1 MDLNSLLANAVA
13 SGASDLHLKVGSY
26 PMMRVN
32 GSLVV
37 ASEEKRLDRVD
48 TEAVAQSLLG
58 PDQRERFRRNQDV
71 DLAYSVDGLGRFRCN
86 IFQQRGTVGLVLRV
100 IPTRIRTVDELGLPP
115 VLKRIA
121 HEERGLVL
129 VTGTT
134 GSGKSTTLAA
144 LIDYINSSRHGHVI
158 TVEDPIEY
166 LHRDN
171 QCIVNQREITVDTP
185 TFAHALRAALR
196 QDPDVILVGEMRDIE
211 TVETALHAA
220 ETGHLVFSTLHTL
233 DATETIN
240 RIIAVFPPHQQRQVR
255 IQLAAVLRAAISQRL
270 LPRADGQ
277 GRAPAVEVMIS
288 TAFIRDC
295 IVDKDKTSM
304 IAGAIAAGTSQYGMQ
319 TFDQAIFGLYQQGLV
334 TLEEAFR
341 WASNVDDFKLKVQG
355 ISSTTDMAKDDMA
368 AKLNPSLKP
377 GAAGAGHGLK
387 QPSKPAVPAIE
398 RFGGR

>member
-1 MDLNSLLANAVA
+1 MHINQLLQMAVA

-32 GSLVV
+32 GTLVV
-37 ASEEKRLDRVD
+37 ASEEKRLDRGD
-48 TEAVAQSLLG
+48 TEGMAQALLG
-58 PDQRERFRRNQDV
+58 PEHVRRFQEHQDV
-71 DLAYSVDGLGRFRCN
+71 DLAYSIDGLGRFRCN
-86 IFQQRGTVGLVLRV
+86 VFQQRGTVGMVLRV
-100 IPTRIRTVDELGLPP
+100 IPTRIKTIDELGLPP

-121 HEERGLVL
+121 SEERGLVL

-144 LIDYINSSRHGHVI
+144 MIDYINTTRQAHVI

-171 QCIVNQREITVDTP
+171 QSIVNQREISVDTP
-185 TFAHALRAALR
+185 SFASALRAALR

-211 TVETALHAA
+211 TVETALHAS

-233 DATETIN
+233 DATETVN

-255 IQLAAVLRAAISQRL
+255 IQLAAVLKAAISQRL
-270 LPRADGQ
+270 MPRADGL
-277 GRAPAVEVMIS
+277 GRVAAVEVMTT

-295 IVDKDKTSM
+295 MIDKDKTSM
-304 IAGAIAAGTSQYGMQ
+304 ISGAIAAGTSQYGMQ
-319 TFDQAIFGLYQQGLV
+319 TFDQAIFGLYSQGMV
-334 TLEEAFR
+334 TLEESLR
-341 WASNVDDFKLKVQG
+341 WASNVDDFKLKVAG
-355 ISSTTDMAKDDMA
+355 ISTTADLARDDMA
-368 AKLNPSLKP
+368 AKVGLSQKP
-377 GAAGAGHGLK
+377 GAPPASGA
-387 QPSKPAVPAIE
+387 KPTGKGVPTIE

>member
-1 MDLNSLLANAVA
+1 MQINQLLQTAVA

-32 GSLVV
+32 GTLVIG
-37 ASEEKRLDRVD
+37 SEEKRLDRND
-48 TEAVAQSLLG
+48 TETMAQAVLS
-58 PDQRERFRRNQDV
+58 PEHVKRFKEQQDV
-71 DLAYSVDGLGRFRCN
+71 DLAYSIDGLGRFRCN
-86 IFQQRGTVGLVLRV
+86 VFQQRGTIGLVLRV
-100 IPTRIRTVDELGLPP
+100 IPTRIKTIDELGLPP
-115 VLKRIA
+115 VLKKIA
-121 HEERGLVL
+121 SEERGLVL

-144 LIDYINSSRHGHVI
+144 IIDYINQTRQAHVM

-171 QCIVNQREITVDTP
+171 QSIVNQREISVDCQS
-185 TFAHALRAALR
+185 FASALRAALR
-196 QDPDVILVGEMRDIE
+196 QDPDVILVGEMRDLE

-255 IQLAAVLRAAISQRL
+255 IQLAAVLKAVISQRL
-270 LPRADGQ
+270 MPRADGL
-277 GRAPAVEVMIS
+277 GRVAAVEVMTS

-295 IVDKDKTSM
+295 IIDKDKTAM
-304 IAGAIAAGTSQYGMQ
+304 IASAILAGTSQYGMQ
-319 TFDQAIFGLYQQGLV
+319 TFDQAIFGLYSQGMV
-334 TLEEAFR
+334 TFEEALR
-341 WASNVDDFKLKVQG
+341 WASNVDDFKLKVSG
-355 ISSTTDMAKDDMA
+355 VSTTSGLASDDMA
-368 AKLNPSLKP
+368 AKIGIPP
-377 GAAGAGHGLK
+377 AA
-387 QPSKPAVPAIE
+387 AVPAKPGTKPIPTID

>member
-1 MDLNSLLANAVA
+1 MHINQLLQIAVA

-32 GSLVV
+32 GTLVV
-37 ASEEKRLDRVD
+37 ASEEKRLDRTD
-48 TEAVAQSLLG
+48 TEAIAQAMLTA
-58 PDQRERFRRNQDV
+58 EHVEKFKKHQDV
-71 DLAYSVDGLGRFRCN
+71 DLAYSIDGLGRFRCN
-86 IFQQRGTVGLVLRV
+86 VFQQRGTVGLVLRI
-100 IPTRIRTVDELGLPP
+100 IPMKIKSIDELALPP

-121 HEERGLVL
+121 LEERGLVL

-144 LIDYINSSRHGHVI
+144 MIDYINASRQAHVM

-171 QCIVNQREITVDTP
+171 RSLVNQREISVDTQS
-185 TFAHALRAALR
+185 FAHALRAALR
-196 QDPDVILVGEMRDIE
+196 QDPDVILVGEMRDFE

-220 ETGHLVFSTLHTL
+220 ETGHLVLSTLHTL

-240 RIIAVFPPHQQRQVR
+240 RIISVFPPHQQRQVR
-255 IQLAAVLRAAISQRL
+255 IQLAAVLKAAISQRL
-270 LPRADGQ
+270 LPRADGL
-277 GRAPAVEVMIS
+277 GRAAAIEVMVS

-319 TFDQAIFGLYQQGLV
+319 TFDQAIFQLYSQGIV
-334 TLEEAFR
+334 TLEEALR
-341 WASNVDDFKLKVQG
+341 WATNVDDFKLKVAG
-355 ISSTTDMAKDDMA
+355 ISTTTEMARDDMA
-368 AKLNPSLKP
+368 SKLAQPAKPAMAP
-377 GAAGAGHGLK
+377 AV
-387 QPSKPAVPAIE
+387 KPAVKPAPNIE